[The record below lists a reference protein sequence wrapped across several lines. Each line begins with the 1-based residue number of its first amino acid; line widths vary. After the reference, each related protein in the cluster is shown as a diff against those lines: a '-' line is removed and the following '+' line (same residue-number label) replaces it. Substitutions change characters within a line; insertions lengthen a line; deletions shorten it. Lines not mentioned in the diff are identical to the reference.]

1 MQVNTISTE
10 EFKRRTLELLRH
22 RAEDARVQ
30 IQLSRQKLGDQ
41 VAALDAAQSRLI
53 ERIDVAMGGNLTLY

>member
-30 IQLSRQKLGDQ
+30 IQHSKQKLGEQ
-41 VAALDAAQSRLI
+41 AGAMEAAQVRFMA
-53 ERIDVAMGGNLTLY
+53 RIDVALAGNLTLH